1 MSVFFRATSTTQPK
15 PDKICDSGFSSDV
28 LVSGLSIQTKLSNSP
43 AIGEGLVAHIAIG
56 AVHLKISVVIP
67 VINEAQ
73 QLEQSVTRAWQSG
86 AHEVVVVDGGSTD
99 STQERAAE
107 LDCILTCS
115 PPGRALQL
123 NCGAKAA
130 SGDVLLFLHA
140 DNWLVADA
148 CEQVEELFRTTVHR
162 FGGFRQKIENPRR
175 AFRWIESGNAFRL
188 TRMGLIYGDQAMFV
202 HRDLF
207 HEVGGFPELELMED
221 FEISRSLKSHGEPA
235 LLEGPTFVSARRWER
250 VGLFRQTALNWCLS
264 TAYRCGASPAWIAR
278 RYRRHDK

>member
-1 MSVFFRATSTTQPK
+1 ML
-15 PDKICDSGFSSDV
+15 GG
-28 LVSGLSIQTKLSNSP
+28 GLEHPSQITEL
-43 AIGEGLVAHIAIG
+43 AGDWRRLIAHLAVGE
-56 AVHLKISVVIP
+56 VHLKISVVIP
-67 VINEAQ
+67 VINEAD

-99 STQERAAE
+99 STQERAAG
-107 LDCILTCS
+107 LNCILACS

-140 DNWLVADA
+140 DNWLIADA
-148 CEQVEELFRTTVHR
+148 CDQIEELFRTTSHR

-175 AFRWIESGNAFRL
+175 AFRWIESGNAFRM

-221 FEISRSLKSHGEPA
+221 FEFSRSLKSHGKPA
-235 LLEGPTFVSARRWER
+235 LLDGPTYVSARRWER
-250 VGLFRQTALNWCLS
+250 VGWFRQTALNWCLS
-264 TAYRCGASPAWIAR
+264 TAYRWGASPAWIAR
-278 RYRRHDK
+278 QYRRHDK